1 MLMSMS
7 CMKTAISTTPSA
19 SQRRGSSCS
28 AVAAAAVPVGRMLI
42 SWAPSSVRS
51 AGRCTQRGCG
61 RPASCAR
68 ARQLVHHGR
77 EGKKPLRTTVGLVMS
92 AITLSRRRHVDSRQV
107 ATIDPPRTRH
117 CHKTRP
123 LLATR
128 RLLHD
133 PVERVAGALVVL
145 YAQPVARIAR
155 LTRADLTRDGEQ
167 TLLRLRRDQLLLPSR
182 WPASP
187 ASSPAT
193 VPSA

>member
-1 MLMSMS
+1 
-7 CMKTAISTTPSA
+7 
-19 SQRRGSSCS
+19 
-28 AVAAAAVPVGRMLI
+28 
-42 SWAPSSVRS
+42 
-51 AGRCTQRGCG
+51 
-61 RPASCAR
+61 
-68 ARQLVHHGR
+68 
-77 EGKKPLRTTVGLVMS
+77 MS

-133 PVERVAGALVVL
+133 PALDPVERVAGALVVL

-167 TLLRLRRDQLLLPSR
+167 TLLRLGRDQLLLPSR